1 MQNIC
6 SKAEIYSL
14 IYWVRSTWYF
24 KALSLDTEHL
34 DLFQM
39 GRLRVTSPNA
49 GGETVVHTDKEKN
62 REPDMYTASC
72 LSNEIQ

>member
-14 IYWVRSTWYF
+14 IYWVHSTWYF

-49 GGETVVHTDKEKN
+49 GGETVVLTDKEKKY
-62 REPDMYTASC
+62 RTGHVYSDMPI
-72 LSNEIQ
+72 E